1 MARILR
7 ALPRKPAQSER
18 VYLELRELLIRGD
31 MPLGARL
38 VEQQLAERFATSRT
52 PIREALKRLEGD
64 GHLARDDGGGL
75 RPRVPSVRSMR
86 ELYDVRVV
94 LEDLVVRGAATG
106 GDRGLLE
113 ALQQDWRA
121 LAAGPDPGAEGASFV
136 SRDEDFHLRIAQA
149 SGNQVATGLL
159 GDLNE
164 RIRVLRVHDFT
175 RPDRIEATIAEHL
188 EIVDA
193 VLDGDPDAAA
203 SYMRSHVQ
211 RSAAVVRERIGEILT
226 RMVDAEPH

>member
-1 MARILR
+1 
-7 ALPRKPAQSER
+7 LPRKPAQSER
-18 VYLELRELLIRGD
+18 VYVELRELLIRGD

-75 RPRVPSVRSMR
+75 RPRLPSVRSMR

-94 LEDLVVRGAATG
+94 LEDLVVRGAATA

-121 LAAGPDPGAEGASFV
+121 LAAGSRGAGEGASFV
-136 SRDEDFHLRIAQA
+136 SRDEDFHLRVAQA
-149 SGNQVATGLL
+149 CGNQVATGMLA
-159 GDLNE
+159 DLNE

-175 RPDRIEATIAEHL
+175 REDRIEATIAEHL

-211 RSAAVVRERIGEILT
+211 RSAAVVREQIGEILT
-226 RMVDAEPH
+226 RMVDDA